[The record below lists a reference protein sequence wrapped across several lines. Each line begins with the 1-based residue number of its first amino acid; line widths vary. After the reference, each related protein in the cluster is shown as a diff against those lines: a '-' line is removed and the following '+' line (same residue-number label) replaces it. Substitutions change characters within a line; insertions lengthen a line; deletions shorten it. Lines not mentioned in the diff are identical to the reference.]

1 MVALPTALRADGG
14 PAPGREPAR
23 ARAHSAPPAPRRTRR
38 AREGA
43 PGGVDV
49 TGLAQLSWANYMDQ
63 QTKLMAVDRG
73 FQSKYW
79 ANLKILGQPCNFRA
93 R

>member
-23 ARAHSAPPAPRRTRR
+23 ARARSAPPAPRR

-43 PGGVDV
+43 PGGLDV
-49 TGLAQLSWANYMDQ
+49 TGLAQLSWANFLDQ
-63 QTKLMAVDRG
+63 QTKLMAVDRV
-73 FQSKYW
+73 FQSKCW
-79 ANLKILGQPCNFRA
+79 SNSKIMGQPCNFRA